1 MFVEDILKLKDKL
14 LNPKRSDEFRV
25 PLYLEGWRYCDVKIG
40 SKLCTVKPCARGKV
54 HKYSVRGIKEE
65 LNQTYW
71 SAALCHAGRKG
82 KRPRNWKQLY
92 A

>member
-14 LNPKRSDEFRV
+14 LNPKRSDEFKV

-40 SKLCTVKPCARGKV
+40 SKVCTIKPFSKGKT
-54 HKYSVRGIKEE
+54 HKISTRLFKEE
-65 LNQTYW
+65 LYKTYW
-71 SAALCHAGRKG
+71 SAALSHSGRKG
-82 KRPRNWKQLY
+82 KRQRNWRTLY